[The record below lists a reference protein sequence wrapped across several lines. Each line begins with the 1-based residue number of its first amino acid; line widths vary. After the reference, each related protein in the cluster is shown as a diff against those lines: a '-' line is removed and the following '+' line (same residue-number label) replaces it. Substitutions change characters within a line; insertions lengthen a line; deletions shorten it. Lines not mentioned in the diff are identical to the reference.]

1 MFEDP
6 FASLSF
12 IAGPAILT
20 NACAILQNGA
30 TTRFNLAIAQWR
42 DFRASVGAGDDRIA
56 LQYADPEAAVVLAGR
71 QVRLQ
76 LRGMA
81 LLNSAVAL
89 LSATA
94 TFLLESA
101 CGWALIRLHRGGD
114 GSAAALPLPTHTHP
128 ATGDVQCPPFQS

>member
-12 IAGPAILT
+12 IAGPAIL
-20 NACAILQNGA
+20 QNGA
-30 TTRFNLAIAQWR
+30 TTRYNLAIAQWR
-42 DFRASVGAGDDRIA
+42 DSRASVGAGDDRIA

-71 QVRLQ
+71 RVRLQ

-81 LLNSAVAL
+81 LL
-89 LSATA
+89 SATA
-94 TFLLESA
+94 TFFLEST

-114 GSAAALPLPTHTHP
+114 GSAVALPLPTHTHP

>member
-30 TTRFNLAIAQWR
+30 TTRYNLAIAQWL
-42 DFRASVGAGDDRIA
+42 DFRASVGAGDDRIG

-71 QVRLQ
+71 RVRLQ

-81 LLNSAVAL
+81 LL
-89 LSATA
+89 SATA
-94 TFLLESA
+94 IFLLESA

-114 GSAAALPLPTHTHP
+114 GFAAALPLPTHTHP
-128 ATGDVQCPPFQS
+128 ATGDVQCPPFQL

>member
-30 TTRFNLAIAQWR
+30 TTRYNLAIAQWL
-42 DFRASVGAGDDRIA
+42 DFRASVGAGDDRIG
-56 LQYADPEAAVVLAGR
+56 LQYADPEAAVLLAGR
-71 QVRLQ
+71 RVRLQ

-94 TFLLESA
+94 TFFLESA

-114 GSAAALPLPTHTHP
+114 GSAVALPLPTHTHP